1 MSRENAARD
10 PRPRALVIDDDRDF
24 RESLELLVEREG
36 FAVRGAGSLAEARAA
51 LAEGAPDVVLVDLVL
66 ADGDGLELVR
76 DEEVQARSEVVVI
89 TGHASVDSAVEVLRT
104 GALDYL
110 TKPLD
115 RGRLASVLTN
125 VARTRAL
132 KEEVSHLRSELRE
145 LGRCGRL
152 VGRSKAM
159 QHVYDMIERVA
170 PTDAT
175 VLVTGESGT
184 GKELAAE
191 TIHQLSRRRKRLFL
205 PLNCGAVSP
214 NLIESELFGHER
226 GSFTGADRQRKGYFE
241 RASGG
246 TILLDEITEM
256 PMELQVKLLRVLESG
271 RFMRVGGTEPIEVDV
286 RIVAATNRLPEE
298 AVKEGKLREDLF
310 YRLNV
315 FPLALPPLR
324 ARDEDVEYLAEYF
337 LEQLNRETGESK
349 RFTGAAL
356 ARLRANPWTGNV
368 RELQNAV
375 HRAFI
380 LADLEV
386 GPEALPETDLG
397 SAEPAAGAAA
407 SGSARRDGR
416 GAGGEPEVAPAP
428 AGGSEQPGGAE
439 ADGALRI
446 PVGVSTAEAER
457 RLILATLERFEGDKK
472 AAARTLGISL
482 KTLYNRLNVYRAR
495 EEGT

>member
-1 MSRENAARD
+1 MSRESATRD

-36 FAVRGAGSLAEARAA
+36 FAVRGAGSLAEARSA
-51 LAEGAPDVVLVDLVL
+51 LAEAPPDVVLVDLVL

-76 DEEVQARSEVVVI
+76 DEEVQARSELVVI

-115 RGRLASVLTN
+115 RGRLVSALTN
-125 VARTRAL
+125 VARTQAL
-132 KEEVSHLRSELRE
+132 KEEVTSLRSELRE

-159 QHVYDMIERVA
+159 QHVYDLIERVA

-175 VLVTGESGT
+175 VLITGESGT

-246 TILLDEITEM
+246 TLLLDEITEM

-271 RFMRVGGTEPIEVDV
+271 RFMRVGGTEPIDVDV
-286 RIVAATNRLPEE
+286 RIIAATNRVPEE

-315 FPLALPPLR
+315 FPISLPPLR

-337 LEQLNRETGESK
+337 LEQLNREAGEAK
-349 RFTGAAL
+349 RLTAAAL
-356 ARLRANPWTGNV
+356 ARLRASPWTGNV

-380 LADLEV
+380 LADAEV
-386 GPEALPETDLG
+386 GPEALPDAGLG
-397 SAEPAAGAAA
+397 PDEPAAGAA
-407 SGSARRDGR
+407 GGR
-416 GAGGEPEVAPAP
+416 GATGGERA
-428 AGGSEQPGGAE
+428 AGGERGAGDEQAGGGE